1 MSHPLAMKKLRH
13 PHHSNVNLKPAA
25 MLDHLKIKVK
35 QRCSSHRQANDGN
48 DGDTDDEGHE
58 NNRHR
63 HPKTKSNDNP
73 RRRRKARP
81 THIDSQEAQMKF
93 CLNGIEID
101 QSTETSED
109 SPVLDN
115 HIPPSMTTTTMTDEI
130 DLTVPTRTSSQS
142 FSTAAEPTAQMLT
155 NIASSLPSCHFSVS
169 SFNLGL

>member
-1 MSHPLAMKKLRH
+1 MSHPLATKKLRH
-13 PHHSNVNLKPAA
+13 SHTSNVNLKPAA

-58 NNRHR
+58 HNRHR
-63 HPKTKSNDNP
+63 HAKTKSNDHP
-73 RRRRKARP
+73 RRRRKARLA
-81 THIDSQEAQMKF
+81 HIDSQEAQTKF
-93 CLNGIEID
+93 CLNGIEIE
-101 QSTETSED
+101 QSTETSDD
-109 SPVLDN
+109 SPALDN
-115 HIPPSMTTTTMTDEI
+115 HASPPFTTPTDEI
-130 DLTVPTRTSSQS
+130 DLTVHTRSPSQS